1 MLVVALMVIAC
12 TLMGTPI
19 AMYAIPMLMGMMMRT
34 QKLNATTVAKERL
47 SI

>member
-19 AMYAIPMLMGMMMRT
+19 AMYVTPMLMGMMM
-34 QKLNATTVAKERL
+34 KIHHLNATTVAKERL

>member
-19 AMYAIPMLMGMMMRT
+19 AMSAIPMLMGMMMKKLR
-34 QKLNATTVAKERL
+34 LNATTVAKERL